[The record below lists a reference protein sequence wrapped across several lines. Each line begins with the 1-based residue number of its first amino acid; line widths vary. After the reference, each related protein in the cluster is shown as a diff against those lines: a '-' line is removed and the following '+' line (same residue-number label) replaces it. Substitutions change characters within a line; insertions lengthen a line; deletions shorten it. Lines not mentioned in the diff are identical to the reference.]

1 MNAYSVL
8 KNLFYEDAQ
17 RLQSTECQG
26 SYNFNETQNLSYK
39 DYQNS

>member
-8 KNLFYEDAQ
+8 EDLSHKNTQ

-26 SYNFNETQNLSYK
+26 SHNFNEIQSLSYK
-39 DYQNS
+39 DY